1 MLPSFDKHGEEITIK
16 GQLSRIRFTNDDGS
30 FAVCELTSPRYPLPV
45 TIVGNILS
53 TQPGE
58 TLEVVGTFVDDAR
71 FGRQFKIA
79 RLKAVL
85 PSSREGIERYLGG
98 GLIDGIGPVL
108 AERIVGEFGEQTLE
122 ILDEEPDRLFEV
134 EGIGKKRAAQIA
146 KAWVEQRAIRDVMI
160 FLQMHR
166 ISTTFAVKIFRL
178 YGESAA
184 RIVKDNPYQLA
195 EDIYGIGFRKAD
207 AIALAGGIERDALNR
222 LRAGVLFALR
232 EARGEGHMF
241 LPMDLLLAKASG
253 LLEIEQVEGL
263 GDALESLRH
272 EDKLVVEPMPGE
284 ESSAVWR
291 KRAWHAEVDAAA
303 HLKRLMQTTSLLGDV
318 MPDEAM
324 LAKIEAKLELEL
336 AALQRK
342 AVLAVWKSRVVVIT
356 GGPGTGKTTI
366 VRAVVAM
373 AQAQGASVKLAAPT
387 GRAAKRMSEA
397 TGEAASTLHRLL
409 EYSFKEGFQVNQSDP
424 LDADLLIIDEASMM
438 DTSLMSAVGRG
449 MPDGARL
456 LLVGDIDQLPSVGPG
471 NVLKDIIASQEVG
484 VVRLTQIFRQA
495 SDSHI
500 VHNAHRINQGQMPI
514 VPDHSG
520 GKLVDFYAINAVEAI
535 EAQQK
540 IVQVVTTRIPRAF
553 GFDAMRDVQVL
564 APMHRGDVGCA
575 QLNVLLQE
583 ALNPDGEELVRG
595 QRRWRVGDKVMQQ
608 RNNYDQGVYNGDI
621 GHILEF
627 DHEAQVATV
636 DFGDGR
642 MATYEFGEMDELVL
656 AYAITVHKSQGSE
669 YKVVVMPV
677 VTQHYIMLQR
687 NLLYTAVT
695 RARELVIVVGTQR
708 AMSIAVDND
717 TAQHRY
723 TRLRERLRGEL

>member
-1 MLPSFDKHGEEITIK
+1 MLPTFDKHGEEITIK
-16 GQLSRIRFTNDDGS
+16 GQLSRIRFTNEDGT
-30 FAVCELTSPRYPLPV
+30 FAVCELSSPRYPLPV
-45 TIVGNILS
+45 TIVGNILA

-58 TLEVVGTFVDDAR
+58 TLEVVGQFVDDPR

-108 AERIVGEFGEQTLE
+108 AERIVAEFGEQTLE
-122 ILDEEPDRLFEV
+122 ILDEEPERLREV
-134 EGIGKKRAAQIA
+134 EGIGKKRIAQIA
-146 KAWVEQRAIRDVMI
+146 RAWEEQRTIRDVMI

-166 ISTTFAVKIFRL
+166 ISTTFAVKIYRL
-178 YGESAA
+178 YGERAA

-207 AIALAGGIERDALNR
+207 AIALAGGIERDALVR

-232 EARGEGHMF
+232 EAHGEGHMY

-263 GDALESLRH
+263 GDAIESLRY
-272 EDKLVVEPMPGE
+272 EDKLVLEPGLGDE
-284 ESSAVWR
+284 ATSVWR
-291 KRAWHAEVDAAA
+291 KRAWHAEVDTAT
-303 HLKRLMQTTSLLGDV
+303 HLRRLMQATSLLGDV
-318 MPDEAM
+318 APDEAM
-324 LAKIEAKLELEL
+324 LSRIESRLGL
-336 AALQRK
+336 ALAPLQRQ
-342 AVLAVWKSRVVVIT
+342 AVLAVWKHRVVVIT

-373 AQAQGASVKLAAPT
+373 ARQQGARVKLAAPT

-397 TGEAASTLHRLL
+397 TDEPASTLHRLL
-409 EYSFKEGFQVNQSDP
+409 EYSFKEGFQVNQDNP
-424 LDADLLIIDEASMM
+424 LETDLLIVDEASML
-438 DTSLMSAVGRG
+438 DTSLMSAVGRA

-471 NVLKDIIASQEVG
+471 NVLKDIIASGEVG

-495 SDSHI
+495 GDSHI
-500 VHNAHRINQGQMPI
+500 VHNAHRINHGEMPV
-514 VPDHSG
+514 VPEHAG
-520 GKLVDFYAINAVEAI
+520 GKLVDFYAINADEPL
-535 EAQQK
+535 EAQRK
-540 IVQVVTTRIPRAF
+540 IVEMVTRRIPRAF
-553 GFDAMRDVQVL
+553 GYDVMKDVQVL
-564 APMHRGDVGCA
+564 APMHRGDVGCS

-583 ALNPDGEELVRG
+583 ALNPKGEELERG
-595 QRRWRVGDKVMQQ
+595 TRRWRVGDRVMQQ
-608 RNNYDQGVYNGDI
+608 RNNYDLDVYNGVVGVISAIDR
-621 GHILEF
+621 
-627 DHEAQVATV
+627 EAGQMLV
-636 DFGDGR
+636 DFGEGR
-642 MATYEFGEMDELVL
+642 EAVYDFGDLDELTL

-669 YKVVVMPV
+669 YRAVVIPV

-695 RARELVIVVGTQR
+695 RARELVILVGSQR
-708 AMSIAVDND
+708 AVAIAVGND

-723 TRLRERLRGEL
+723 TRLCERLRQEL